1 MVSAMPNTLQ
11 LAGLILFM
19 SLATSAS
26 ETRTFDRNKL
36 TSEGE
41 VYAVAL
47 HDSYIAEAR
56 APRVNP
62 DVAHFFKTRAKAIED
77 GAEIAPAKPSAFPIA
92 DQSMAARLEWAFE
105 EASDTVESEA
115 ADVEP
120 YLTANVEIAY
130 EHWLIAMHDNPKS
143 DDGERLAQAFEMRLD
158 DLTTSPKVSALESA
172 RELEVASRL

>member
-1 MVSAMPNTLQ
+1 M
-11 LAGLILFM
+11 
-19 SLATSAS
+19 
-26 ETRTFDRNKL
+26 
-36 TSEGE
+36 
-41 VYAVAL
+41 
-47 HDSYIAEAR
+47 
-56 APRVNP
+56 
-62 DVAHFFKTRAKAIED
+62 
-77 GAEIAPAKPSAFPIA
+77 
-92 DQSMAARLEWAFE
+92 AFE

>member
-1 MVSAMPNTLQ
+1 MTNVIQ
-11 LAGLILFM
+11 LAGLMLFM
-19 SLATSAS
+19 SLATAAN
-26 ETRTFDRNKL
+26 EKPGFDRQKMMSN
-36 TSEGE
+36 GD

-47 HDSYIAEAR
+47 HDSYIAEAKTPHER
-56 APRVNP
+56 ANV
-62 DVAHFFKTRAKAIED
+62 VSYFKTRAHDIET
-77 GAEIAPAKPSAFPIA
+77 GADLSPAKPSEFPIA
-92 DQSMAARLEWAFE
+92 DSAMGARLEWAFE
-105 EASDTVESEA
+105 ETSDAVGSEA